1 MVHGTIVCIQRSNA
15 IRHAATELRSLGL
28 HVADKAEP
36 DAAHVLLPVP
46 SFSSGDGYLA
56 HILAD
61 LPDDVVISGGNLHSE
76 LLRGY
81 RTVDFLKD
89 PYYLA
94 ENAAIT
100 ARCALRIVE
109 KELKKSAEGCN
120 VLIVGWG
127 RIGKCLGQLLNKSKA
142 KVTIAVRKD
151 TDRAMIQ
158 ALGSRSISIAD
169 AAKELM
175 HYDVIINTVPE
186 MVLPNMVT
194 QPGCIALELASQPG
208 MSGMNLIDGRGLPG
222 KLAPRESG
230 NLIVRTFTRLSLG
243 KEL

>member
-1 MVHGTIVCIQRSNA
+1 M
-15 IRHAATELRSLGL
+15 
-28 HVADKAEP
+28 
-36 DAAHVLLPVP
+36 
-46 SFSSGDGYLA
+46 
-56 HILAD
+56 
-61 LPDDVVISGGNLHSE
+61 
-76 LLRGY
+76 
-81 RTVDFLKD
+81 
-89 PYYLA
+89 
-94 ENAAIT
+94 
-100 ARCALRIVE
+100 
-109 KELKKSAEGCN
+109 KKSAEGCN

-158 ALGSRSISIAD
+158 ALGSRGISIAD

-175 HYDVIINTVPE
+175 HFDVIINTVPE

-230 NLIVRTFTRLSLG
+230 NLIARTFARLSLG